1 MVRTGEVASY
11 SISAKSGEL
20 SPLIT
25 GVSFT
30 SSTVIATPC
39 VSSSRGD
46 PLSRTLTV
54 TSYTL
59 LVPVSAGPSK
69 LGEAAK

>member
-25 GVSFT
+25 GASFT
-30 SSTVIATPC
+30 SV
-39 VSSSRGD
+39 
-46 PLSRTLTV
+46 TV
-54 TSYTL
+54 TSTMIVVL
-59 LVPVSAGPSK
+59 RPPGVPDPYNHVVRVVGVVVDRHLKVGRRS
-69 LGEAAK
+69 